1 MSDRIKEHILN
12 FIFLAFGGAGT
23 AVSGV
28 AALIKYAE
36 LRACLKNAS
45 TRYPLEIYPELL
57 TDFVFSIIIL
67 ALFSVVFT
75 LPWIRRKPKRLES
88 VVLFFVGATGI
99 VCFAKIL
106 ISVVGTIEYNFAAEP
121 HLNIIRT
128 YWIAILGSTIPFLFF
143 AALFVR
149 ALFVGLPVV
158 CRRFQK
164 RDSKFAE
171 YVLEKAAEYK
181 KRSGK

>member
-1 MSDRIKEHILN
+1 MSDRIKERILI

-23 AVSGV
+23 AVFGV
-28 AALIKYAE
+28 AALIQYAE
-36 LRACLKNAS
+36 LRACLKNTS
-45 TRYPLEIYPELL
+45 TRYPPETYPDLL
-57 TDFVFSIIIL
+57 ADFVFSIIIS

-75 LPWIRRKPKRLES
+75 LPWIRRKLRRLES
-88 VVLFFVGATGI
+88 VVLFFVGAMGI

-106 ISVVGTIEYNFAAEP
+106 ISVVGVIEYNLAADP

-128 YWIAILGSTIPFLFF
+128 YWVAILGAVIPFLFF

-158 CRRFQK
+158 RRRFRK
-164 RDSKFAE
+164 HDSKFAE
-171 YVLEKAAEYK
+171 YALQKLSEEK
-181 KRSGK
+181 KRSEK